1 MSEVRARKPRQAG
14 IDLQDTESNRAVIE
28 GIMEDNPQA
37 ELSNLPGLVRIRT
50 EGTLRVDR
58 ATVEKHQGG
67 EEWDPEDIQL
77 AIVSMAGNL
86 DIEED
91 YFEIAWRH

>member
-1 MSEVRARKPRQAG
+1 MSERRVRKPRQAG
-14 IDLQDTESNRAVIE
+14 IDLQDTEDNRAVIA
-28 GIMEDNPQA
+28 GIMEDNPRA

-50 EGTLRVDR
+50 EGALRVER
-58 ATVEKHQGG
+58 ETVEKHRNG
-67 EEWDPEDIQL
+67 EEWDPADIQL

-91 YFEIAWRH
+91 YFQIAWRH

>member
-1 MSEVRARKPRQAG
+1 MSELRARKPRQAG
-14 IDLQDTESNRAVIE
+14 IDIQDTEENRPVID
-28 GIMEDNPQA
+28 GIIEDNPQA
-37 ELSNLPGLVRIRT
+37 EVSNLPGLVRIRT
-50 EGTLRVDR
+50 EGALRVQR
-58 ATVEKHQGG
+58 ETVEKHRG
-67 EEWDPEDIQL
+67 EEWDPSDIQL